1 MLTIDL
7 DEDIFDEIPSRDQ
20 REAIA
25 QIVLTFIYGIDP
37 VGLAVFTFNGSEQNV
52 SVPTGDGLFTN
63 RPVSVDDYASMRVD
77 VEPSAEP
84 ETTTTSATDE
94 PAPATPP
101 PTAPRVTAAP

>member
-7 DEDIFDEIPSRDQ
+7 DEDIFDDIPSRDQ

-77 VEPSAEP
+77 VEPSGQN
-84 ETTTTSATDE
+84 ETTTPSTTTTVDSPLTTDSI
-94 PAPATPP
+94 PTITPE
-101 PTAPRVTAAP
+101 